1 MTACLLAC
9 EQSNV
14 IVVVPGRRGR
24 RAGGRPTWF
33 GQVLDDGAVAA
44 IAEWVNGGGPGLAAV
59 PDRVQGM
66 VTDPIR
72 RDIAGRAG
80 GLLSAPG
87 AGDAGN

>member
-33 GQVLDDGAVAA
+33 GQVLDDVAVAA
-44 IAEWVNGGGPGLAAV
+44 IAEWVNGGGPGLAAL

-66 VTDPIR
+66 VT
-72 RDIAGRAG
+72 AG
-80 GLLSAPG
+80 GGPMLSR
-87 AGDAGN
+87 